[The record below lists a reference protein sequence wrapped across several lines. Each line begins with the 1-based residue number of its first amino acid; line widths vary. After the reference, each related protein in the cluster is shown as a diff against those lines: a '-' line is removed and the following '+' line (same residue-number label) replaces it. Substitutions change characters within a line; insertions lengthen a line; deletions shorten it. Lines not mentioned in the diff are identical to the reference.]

1 MENPAVL
8 VLLMAGAD
16 VMMIVSDV
24 GDDRLTAMAAVLL
37 YASWRETVVLR
48 EVFRD
53 KDPDELSQ
61 D

>member
-1 MENPAVL
+1 LTVL
-8 VLLMAGAD
+8 VLLKVGAD

-37 YASWRETVVLR
+37 HASWIETVVLR

-53 KDPDELSQ
+53 KDAEELSQ